1 MHVPAECQDYFFNIH
16 SRDKT
21 PWNNS
26 TFLQKIKY
34 IPFCTTALRG
44 ASSGCSFIGR
54 VQKVVHVCVSCIMH
68 TDNHGMNANRSNL
81 IFSFD
86 VRSLF
91 PSLVCR
97 NYGSINKFVVFAR
110 MHHHHSPSTFLS
122 DSPLFYLSHLTSSSF
137 HLPLYPRSC
146 RHAFG

>member
-1 MHVPAECQDYFFNIH
+1 MEELNIFTKNKVYPFLYYCSTWCFFWLFFH
-16 SRDKT
+16 WQGAKS
-21 PWNNS
+21 S
-26 TFLQKIKY
+26 T
-34 IPFCTTALRG
+34 C
-44 ASSGCSFIGR
+44 
-54 VQKVVHVCVSCIMH
+54 VCMQH

-86 VRSLF
+86 DRSLF
-91 PSLVCR
+91 PSLVVCR

-137 HLPLYPRSC
+137 HSPLYPRSC

>member
-1 MHVPAECQDYFFNIH
+1 MHFFNIH
-16 SRDKT
+16 TLSRDKT
-21 PWNNS
+21 PWKNS

-54 VQKVVHVCVSCIMH
+54 VQKVVHVCAH

-86 VRSLF
+86 DRSLF
-91 PSLVCR
+91 PSLVVCR

-110 MHHHHSPSTFLS
+110 MHHHRSPSTS
-122 DSPLFYLSHLTSSSF
+122 PSGSPLFYLSHLTSSSF
-137 HLPLYPRSC
+137 HSPLYPRSC